1 MILIT
6 GASGGVGKYLYEY
19 YTGLGEQ
26 VVGTY
31 HQAGN
36 FQNQQGYHQLDLT
49 HYDHVAAFVQ
59 QHVALWQNITLVNCA
74 GITYSAFAHKAQAE
88 QWHRVIDVNIKG
100 TFNIIR
106 EVLPIMRSQKFGRII
121 NFSSVVALKPTPG
134 VSAYAATKAA
144 LWGMARSIATENAS
158 LNVTI
163 NNINLGYSEL
173 GMINTVPEQYMQNIL
188 AQIPMGRLCPGQDI
202 ISTVEYLRHTPYITG
217 TSVDLN
223 GGLQ

>member
-26 VVGTY
+26 VAGTY

-36 FQNQQGYHQLDLT
+36 YHNQPGYHQLDLT
-49 HYDHVAAFVQ
+49 NYEQVVTFVQ
-59 QHVALWQNITLVNCA
+59 QHAQQWQNITLINCA
-74 GITYSAFAHKAQAE
+74 GITYNTFAHKAQADL
-88 QWHRVIDVNIKG
+88 WHRVIDVNIKG

-106 EVLPIMRSQKFGRII
+106 EVLPFMRTQKFGRII

-144 LWGMARSIATENAS
+144 LWGLAKSVATENAS

-173 GMINTVPEQYMQNIL
+173 GMINSVPEQYMQNIL
-188 AQIPMGRLCPGQDI
+188 AQIPLGRLCPGQDI